1 MSLEPLLIT
10 GDYEIRIVVPSDI
23 KHTRLLGTNSVRNYR
38 TYNSVELDSDH
49 RILTVT
55 FKVSLRTTKGKLRLQ
70 EEIEGSERVKKRDKS
85 DPISHQELLIEWKK
99 YRSTLLNNTTAIDT
113 ARLPPDESVL
123 PINTA

>member
-1 MSLEPLLIT
+1 
-10 GDYEIRIVVPSDI
+10 
-23 KHTRLLGTNSVRNYR
+23 GTNSVRDYR
-38 TYNSVELDSDH
+38 TYNSVELDSDQ

-55 FKVSLRTTKGKLRLQ
+55 LNSLQ

-85 DPISHQELLIEWKK
+85 DPISHQELLNEWKK

-113 ARLPPDESVL
+113 ARPPPDESVL